1 MERQFQGERKTKETE
16 INIELGL
23 DGTGSYDIST
33 GVGFF
38 DHMLEQV
45 AKHGFM
51 DMKLKAT
58 GDLQVDDHHTV
69 EDVGI
74 VLGLAIKEALGDK
87 AGIKRYATQ
96 FTPMDEALSM
106 VSMDISGRPFLH
118 FEVSFTGERV
128 GSFEVQLVEEF
139 FRAVAF
145 NSGITLHIRSL
156 YGKNNHHIIESIFK
170 SFGRALDEA
179 TALDPR
185 VKGVLSTKGAL

>member
-1 MERQFQGERKTKETE
+1 MERQYKGERKTKETE
-16 INIELGL
+16 IAIELGL
-23 DGTGSYDIST
+23 DGTGKYDIAT

-51 DMKLKAT
+51 DMKLRAT

-74 VLGLAIKEALGDK
+74 VLGMAIKEALGDK

-179 TALDPR
+179 TAYDPR